1 MFATAQIS
9 EIRDAMLGLKKFK
22 GGNTDAAKKIRV
34 QADAADGAAGTL
46 TLTSGYAGGRRL
58 EVEIESATVYQSGAY
73 LLDTMNLDKLARKLK
88 KRDSDLDVA
97 FERDP
102 ADDADGDLDAAII
115 RVADDDIDYSRRE
128 LLTIP
133 AYEYSTLD
141 IDPADADFK
150 TAPDGAF
157 QRLFDKL
164 VEFAST
170 DLSREALQYIAIDDE
185 SAAATDGH
193 KLAQL
198 DHDLDVDAPLMVLR
212 DSAKTAEYVFRVRCG
227 DAPVEFATVETDGF
241 LDGQQV
247 TWTVLRKGAW
257 TLYTPHGADADDM
270 PDFERVMPR
279 DDWRENGSVTVDRSD
294 LEDAHDLVSLTAS
307 SKANSMRFTLDAD
320 TVELYASDPSLG
332 ESREAVDVL
341 DSDISEEAKAAFN
354 VDYVGEIIGSTFDD
368 AEKLE
373 WTVMDAVRPT
383 RVRDPEGDGLLVVIM
398 PMRL

>member
-22 GGNTDAAKKIRV
+22 GGNTDAAKKIRA
-34 QADAADGAAGTL
+34 QADAADGATGTL

-88 KRDSDLDVA
+88 KRDADLDVA

-102 ADDADGDLDAAII
+102 ADADGNLDAAIL

-128 LLTIP
+128 LLTTP
-133 AYEYSTLD
+133 ADDYSTLD
-141 IDPADADFK
+141 IDPDGLDFQ

-170 DLSREALQYIAIDDE
+170 DTGREALQYIAIDDE
-185 SAAATDGH
+185 NAAATDGH

-198 DHDLDVDAPLMVLR
+198 DHDLDVERSMMVLR
-212 DSAKTAEYVFRVRCG
+212 DSAKTAEYVFRVRCD
-227 DAPVEFATVETDGF
+227 DAPVEFATVET
-241 LDGQQV
+241 DGQQV

-270 PDFERVMPR
+270 PDFEQVMPR

-307 SKANSMRFTLDAD
+307 SKTNHMRFTLDGD
-320 TVELYASDPSLG
+320 SLELYASDPSLG

-341 DSDISEEAKAAFN
+341 DSTISGEAKAAFN
-354 VDYVGEIIGSTFDD
+354 VDYVGEIIGSTFDGAD
-368 AEKLE
+368 RLE
-373 WTVMDAVRPT
+373 WTVMDAVRPA